1 MKNKK
6 EKGMGF
12 MMKLNLIGSK
22 EDRQYVMEQNNAG
35 EIDLID
41 MLEKIGNVADY
52 MTEPMVANFYG
63 VENSTI
69 MNIGN
74 RNKEELSKYGY
85 RVYKKSE
92 ILNNQIDCL
101 ENIPNRG
108 LRLYPI
114 KAVILIGMMLT
125 ESVVAAKLRRDIMNK
140 IFNPKDDLEQRM
152 ERVEN
157 AVFKFEKMMEQL
169 IEMNK
174 NLITV
179 ATRNMEAFKEAPK
192 VEMPKVKAPDEKTP
206 YTITPIAE
214 PFGIKPANAN
224 KILAKNGI
232 ISKGD
237 KGGWILNEK
246 YEEAGWGMTCYDGQ
260 YNDKPYVRYTKKGK
274 QATTK
279 ILSRSSNQE
288 QIKLF

>member
-22 EDRQYVMEQNNAG
+22 EDRQYVMEQNNVG

-41 MLEKIGNVADY
+41 MLKKFGNVADY
-52 MTEPMVANFYG
+52 MTESMVTEFYG
-63 VENSTI
+63 VDIEVIKKVGT
-69 MNIGN
+69 

-85 RVYKKSE
+85 RVYKRDE
-92 ILNNQIDCL
+92 ILNGQYVPL

-114 KAVILIGMMLT
+114 KAVILMGMMLT

-152 ERVEN
+152 ERMEN
-157 AVFKFEKMMEQL
+157 TVFKFEKMMEQL

-192 VEMPKVKAPDEKTP
+192 VEMPKVKAR
-206 YTITPIAE
+206 YTITPIAK
-214 PFGIKPANAN
+214 PFGIKAANAN

-246 YEEAGWGMTCYDGQ
+246 YEEAGWGITCDAGQ
-260 YNDKPYVRYTKKGK
+260 HNGPFVRYTEKGK

-288 QIKLF
+288 QLNLF

>member
-22 EDRQYVMEQNNAG
+22 EDRQYVTEQNNVG
-35 EIDLID
+35 EINLID
-41 MLEKIGNVADY
+41 MLKKYGKVADY
-52 MTEPMVANFYG
+52 MTSNMVAQFY
-63 VENSTI
+63 
-69 MNIGN
+69 NIDN
-74 RNKEELSKYGY
+74 NTLQKVATRNGDELSNYGY
-85 RVYKKSE
+85 RVVKGEELDNLRSTSCT
-92 ILNNQIDCL
+92 LQIS
-101 ENIPNRG
+101 PKTRSV
-108 LRLYPI
+108 RLFPI
-114 KAVILIGMMLT
+114 KATILIGMMLT

-152 ERVEN
+152 ERMEN
-157 AVFKFEKMMEQL
+157 TVFKFEKMMEQL

-192 VEMPKVKAPDEKTP
+192 VEMPKVKAR
-206 YTITPIAE
+206 YTITPIAK

-246 YEEAGWGMTCYDGQ
+246 YEEAGWGITCDAGQ
-260 YNDKPYVRYTKKGK
+260 HNGPFVRYTEKGK

>member
-1 MKNKK
+1 
-6 EKGMGF
+6 

-35 EIDLID
+35 EINLID
-41 MLEKIGNVADY
+41 MLKKYGDVVDY
-52 MTEPMVANFYG
+52 MTESMVAKFYK
-63 VENSTI
+63 VSESTI
-69 MNIGN
+69 NHIGS
-74 RNKEELSKYGY
+74 RNKEELESYGY
-85 RVYKKSE
+85 KAYKKSE
-92 ILNNQIDCL
+92 ILKIQVGSL

-152 ERVEN
+152 ERMEN
-157 AVFKFEKMMEQL
+157 TVFKFEKMMEQL

-192 VEMPKVKAPDEKTP
+192 EAPKTKENKTKTP
-206 YTITPIAE
+206 YSVSKIADL
-214 PFGIKPANAN
+214 ANMSRN
-224 KILAKNGI
+224 DVNPTLRDQKI
-232 ISKGD
+232 ISGNTKT
-237 KGGWILNEK
+237 GWVLNKE
-246 YEEAGWGMTCYDGQ
+246 YEEAGWGITIENGGQ
-260 YNDKPYVRYTKKGK
+260 YKGSFVMYSKKGK
-274 QATTK
+274 DAILK
-279 ILSRSSNQE
+279 ILSRVNEQE

>member
-1 MKNKK
+1 
-6 EKGMGF
+6 

-22 EDRQYVMEQNNAG
+22 EDRQYVMEQNNVG

-41 MLEKIGNVADY
+41 MLKKFGNVADY
-52 MTEPMVANFYG
+52 MTEKMVTKFYG
-63 VENSTI
+63 VSDTTI
-69 MNIGN
+69 KLLAT
-74 RNKEELSKYGY
+74 RNEQELKQYGY
-85 RVYKKSE
+85 KTYKKSE
-92 ILNNQIDCL
+92 IEKLQDVTL

-152 ERVEN
+152 ERMEN
-157 AVFKFEKMMEQL
+157 TVFKFEKMMEQL

-192 VEMPKVKAPDEKTP
+192 VEMPKVKAR
-206 YTITPIAE
+206 YTITPIAK

-237 KGGWILNEK
+237 KGGWILNGK
-246 YEEAGWGMTCYDGQ
+246 YEEAGWGITCDAGQ
-260 YNDKPYVRYTKKGK
+260 HNGPFVRYTEKGK
-274 QATTK
+274 QATIK

>member
-1 MKNKK
+1 
-6 EKGMGF
+6 MGF

-35 EIDLID
+35 EIDLVD
-41 MLEKIGNVADY
+41 MLKKYGEVVDY
-52 MTEPMVANFYG
+52 MTEPMVADFYG
-63 VENSTI
+63 VDKGCI
-69 MNIGN
+69 MGYGN
-74 RNKEELSKYGY
+74 RNSEELSKYGY
-85 RVYKKSE
+85 KVYKKSE
-92 ILNNQIDCL
+92 IQNKQLVCL

-152 ERVEN
+152 ERMEN
-157 AVFKFEKMMEQL
+157 MVFKFEKMMKQL

-192 VEMPKVKAPDEKTP
+192 VEMPKVKAR
-206 YTITPIAE
+206 YTITPIAK
-214 PFGIKPANAN
+214 PFGIKAANAN

-246 YEEAGWGMTCYDGQ
+246 YEEAGWGITCDAGQ
-260 YNDKPYVRYTKKGK
+260 HNGPFVRYTEKGK

>member
-1 MKNKK
+1 
-6 EKGMGF
+6 

-22 EDRQYVMEQNNAG
+22 EDRQYVMEQNNVG
-35 EIDLID
+35 EINLID
-41 MLEKIGNVADY
+41 MLKKFGEVTDY

-63 VENSTI
+63 VNDRTI
-69 MNIGN
+69 NHIGS
-74 RNKEELSKYGY
+74 RNKEELEKYGY
-85 RVYKKSE
+85 KIYKKTE
-92 ILNNQIDCL
+92 IEKIQNGFL

-152 ERVEN
+152 ERMEN
-157 AVFKFEKMMEQL
+157 TVFKFEKMMEQL

-192 VEMPKVKAPDEKTP
+192 VEMPKVKAR
-206 YTITPIAE
+206 YTITPIAK
-214 PFGIKPANAN
+214 PLGIKAADAN
-224 KILAKNGI
+224 KTLAKNGI

-246 YEEAGWGMTCYDGQ
+246 YEEAGWGITCDAGQ
-260 YNDKPYVRYTKKGK
+260 HNGPFVRYTEKGK

>member
-22 EDRQYVMEQNNAG
+22 EDRQYVMEQNNVG

-41 MLEKIGNVADY
+41 MLKKFGNVADY
-52 MTEPMVANFYG
+52 MTEKMVTKFYG
-63 VENSTI
+63 VSDTTI
-69 MNIGN
+69 KLLAT
-74 RNKEELSKYGY
+74 RNEQELKQYGY
-85 RVYKKSE
+85 KTYKKSE
-92 ILNNQIDCL
+92 IEKLQDVTL

-152 ERVEN
+152 ERMEN
-157 AVFKFEKMMEQL
+157 TVFKFEKMMEQL

-192 VEMPKVKAPDEKTP
+192 VEMPKVKAR
-206 YTITPIAE
+206 YTITPIAK

-237 KGGWILNEK
+237 KGGWILNGK
-246 YEEAGWGMTCYDGQ
+246 YEEAGWGITCDAGQ
-260 YNDKPYVRYTKKGK
+260 HNGPFVRYTEKGK

-288 QIKLF
+288 QIKIF

>member
-1 MKNKK
+1 
-6 EKGMGF
+6 
-12 MMKLNLIGSK
+12 MMKLNLTGSK
-22 EDRQYVMEQNNAG
+22 EDRQYVMEQNNVG

-41 MLEKIGNVADY
+41 MLKKFGEVTDY

-63 VENSTI
+63 VDKSCI
-69 MNIGN
+69 MGYGN
-74 RNKEELSKYGY
+74 RNSEELSQYGY
-85 RVYKKSE
+85 KVVKGEELKQLKEYNKQTGCLSVKS
-92 ILNNQIDCL
+92 NAKAV
-101 ENIPNRG
+101 
-108 LRLYPI
+108 RLYPI

-140 IFNPKDDLEQRM
+140 IFKPKDDIEQRLDRLENM
-152 ERVEN
+152 MITMVKSLGDVVE
-157 AVFKFEKMMEQL
+157 KL
-169 IEMNK
+169 
-174 NLITV
+174 
-179 ATRNMEAFKEAPK
+179 ATNTKYVEGPKVEAPK
-192 VEMPKVKAPDEKTP
+192 VKTP
-206 YTITPIAE
+206 YTITPIAK
-214 PFGIKPANAN
+214 PFGIKAANAN

-246 YEEAGWGMTCYDGQ
+246 YEEAGWGITCDAGQ
-260 YNDKPYVRYTKKGK
+260 HNGPFVRYTEKGK

>member
-12 MMKLNLIGSK
+12 MMKLNLIGNK

-35 EIDLID
+35 GIDLID
-41 MLEKIGNVADY
+41 MLKKYGEVVDY
-52 MTEPMVANFYG
+52 MTSDMVAQFYNIDKNTLQQ
-63 VENSTI
+63 VATRNS
-69 MNIGN
+69 N
-74 RNKEELSKYGY
+74 ELSNYGY

-92 ILNNQIDCL
+92 ILNVQDVHL

-152 ERVEN
+152 ERMEN
-157 AVFKFEKMMEQL
+157 TVFKFEKMMEQL

-192 VEMPKVKAPDEKTP
+192 VEMPKVKAR
-206 YTITPIAE
+206 YTITPIAK

-237 KGGWILNEK
+237 KGGWILNGK
-246 YEEAGWGMTCYDGQ
+246 YEEAGWGITCDAGQ
-260 YNDKPYVRYTKKGK
+260 HNGPFVRYTEKGK

>member
-1 MKNKK
+1 
-6 EKGMGF
+6 
-12 MMKLNLIGSK
+12 MMKLNLMGSK
-22 EDRQYVMEQNNAG
+22 EDRQYVMEQNDVG

-41 MLEKIGNVADY
+41 MLKKYGQVVDY
-52 MTEPMVANFYG
+52 MTEPMVADFFKTPQSAIEHCG
-63 VENSTI
+63 T
-69 MNIGN
+69 
-74 RNKEELSKYGY
+74 RNKDELSNYGY

-92 ILNNQIDCL
+92 VEKILISQDGGL

-140 IFNPKDDLEQRM
+140 IFKPKDDIEQRLDRLENM
-152 ERVEN
+152 MITMVKSLGDVVE
-157 AVFKFEKMMEQL
+157 KL
-169 IEMNK
+169 
-174 NLITV
+174 
-179 ATRNMEAFKEAPK
+179 ATNTKYVEGPKVEAPK
-192 VEMPKVKAPDEKTP
+192 VKTP
-206 YTITPIAE
+206 YTITPIAK
-214 PFGIKPANAN
+214 PFGIKAADAN
-224 KILAKNGI
+224 KTLAKNGI

-246 YEEAGWGMTCYDGQ
+246 YEEAGWGITCDAGQ
-260 YNDKPYVRYTKKGK
+260 HNGPFVRYTEKGK

>member
-1 MKNKK
+1 
-6 EKGMGF
+6 

-22 EDRQYVMEQNNAG
+22 EDRQYVMEQNNVG

-41 MLEKIGNVADY
+41 MLKKFGNVADY
-52 MTEPMVANFYG
+52 MTESMVANFYG
-63 VENSTI
+63 AGNKTI
-69 MNIGN
+69 EQIAN

-85 RVYKKSE
+85 RVYKKDE
-92 ILNNQIDCL
+92 ILNLQNVGL

-140 IFNPKDDLEQRM
+140 IFKPKDDIEQRLDRLENM
-152 ERVEN
+152 MITMVKSLGDVVE
-157 AVFKFEKMMEQL
+157 KL
-169 IEMNK
+169 
-174 NLITV
+174 
-179 ATRNMEAFKEAPK
+179 ATNTKYVEGPKVEAPK
-192 VEMPKVKAPDEKTP
+192 VKTP
-206 YTITPIAE
+206 YTITPIAK
-214 PFGIKPANAN
+214 PFGIKAANAN

-246 YEEAGWGMTCYDGQ
+246 YEEAGWGITCDAGQ
-260 YNDKPYVRYTKKGK
+260 HNGPFVRYTEKGK

>member
-1 MKNKK
+1 
-6 EKGMGF
+6 

-22 EDRQYVMEQNNAG
+22 EDRQYVMEQNNVG
-35 EIDLID
+35 EINLID
-41 MLEKIGNVADY
+41 MLKKYGEVADY
-52 MTEPMVANFYG
+52 MTEPMVANIFKTEG
-63 VENSTI
+63 STTI
-69 MNIGN
+69 KLLAT
-74 RNKEELSKYGY
+74 RHEDELKEYGY
-85 RVYKKSE
+85 RVITGQELKEYKERDRVTGCNSVK
-92 ILNNQIDCL
+92 
-101 ENIPNRG
+101 PNARS

-114 KAVILIGMMLT
+114 KAVILMGMMLT

-152 ERVEN
+152 ERMEN
-157 AVFKFEKMMEQL
+157 TVFKFEKMMEQL

-192 VEMPKVKAPDEKTP
+192 VEMPKVKAR
-206 YTITPIAE
+206 YTVTPIAK
-214 PFGIKPANAN
+214 PFGLTGAKANE
-224 KILAKNGI
+224 KLAKNGI

-260 YNDKPYVRYTKKGK
+260 YNDKPYVRYTEKGK

>member
-1 MKNKK
+1 
-6 EKGMGF
+6 

-22 EDRQYVMEQNNAG
+22 EDRQYVMEQNNVG

-41 MLEKIGNVADY
+41 MLKKYGKVADY
-52 MTEPMVANFYG
+52 MTEKMVTKFYG
-63 VENSTI
+63 VSDTTI
-69 MNIGN
+69 KLLAT
-74 RNKEELSKYGY
+74 RNEQELKQYGY
-85 RVYKKSE
+85 KTYKKSE
-92 ILNNQIDCL
+92 IEKLQDVTL

-125 ESVVAAKLRRDIMNK
+125 ESVVAVKLRRDIMNK

-152 ERVEN
+152 ERMEN
-157 AVFKFEKMMEQL
+157 TVFKFEKMMEQL

-192 VEMPKVKAPDEKTP
+192 VEMPKVKAR
-206 YTITPIAE
+206 YTITPIAK

-246 YEEAGWGMTCYDGQ
+246 YEEAGWGITCDAGQ
-260 YNDKPYVRYTKKGK
+260 HNGPFVRYTEKGK

>member
-1 MKNKK
+1 
-6 EKGMGF
+6 

-22 EDRQYVMEQNNAG
+22 EDRQYVMEQNNVG

-41 MLEKIGNVADY
+41 ILKKYGDVVDY
-52 MTEPMVANFYG
+52 MTESMVAKFYK
-63 VENSTI
+63 VTNKTI
-69 MNIGN
+69 HNIGD
-74 RNKEELSKYGY
+74 RNETELEQYGY
-85 RVYKKSE
+85 KAYKKSE
-92 ILNNQIDCL
+92 VEKLLKPQL
-101 ENIPNRG
+101 EVLGNIPNRG

-152 ERVEN
+152 ERMEN
-157 AVFKFEKMMEQL
+157 TVFKFEKMMEQL

-192 VEMPKVKAPDEKTP
+192 AEMPKVKAR
-206 YTITPIAE
+206 YTVTPIAK
-214 PFGIKPANAN
+214 PFGLTGAKANE
-224 KILAKNGI
+224 KLAKNGI

-260 YNDKPYVRYTKKGK
+260 YNDKPYVRYTEKGK

-288 QIKLF
+288 QLNLF

>member
-1 MKNKK
+1 
-6 EKGMGF
+6 
-12 MMKLNLIGSK
+12 MMKLNLMGSK
-22 EDRQYVMEQNNAG
+22 EDRQYVMEQNDVG

-41 MLEKIGNVADY
+41 MLKKYGQVVDY
-52 MTEPMVANFYG
+52 MTESMVADFFRTPQSAIEHCG
-63 VENSTI
+63 T
-69 MNIGN
+69 
-74 RNKEELSKYGY
+74 RNKDELSNYGY

-92 ILNNQIDCL
+92 VEKILISQDGGL

-152 ERVEN
+152 ERMEN
-157 AVFKFEKMMEQL
+157 TVFKFEKMMEQL

-192 VEMPKVKAPDEKTP
+192 VEMPKAKAR
-206 YTITPIAE
+206 YTITPIAKLL
-214 PFGIKPANAN
+214 GIKAADAN
-224 KILAKNGI
+224 KTLAKNGI

-246 YEEAGWGMTCYDGQ
+246 YEEAGWGITCDAGQ
-260 YNDKPYVRYTKKGK
+260 HNGPFVRYTEKGK

-288 QIKLF
+288 QIKFI

>member
-1 MKNKK
+1 
-6 EKGMGF
+6 

-22 EDRQYVMEQNNAG
+22 EDRQYVMEQNNVG

-41 MLEKIGNVADY
+41 MLKKFGNVVEY
-52 MTEPMVANFYG
+52 MTQPMVADLYG
-63 VENSTI
+63 VADSTI
-69 MNIGN
+69 QWYGDEHS
-74 RNKEELSKYGY
+74 EELSKYGY
-85 RVYKKSE
+85 KVVKGQELKDLRTSTTC
-92 ILNNQIDCL
+92 LQIS
-101 ENIPNRG
+101 PKTRA
-108 LRLYPI
+108 LRLYPV
-114 KAVILIGMMLT
+114 KAVIVLGMMLT

-140 IFNPKDDLEQRM
+140 IFNPKDDLEQRVERM
-152 ERVEN
+152 EKT
-157 AVFKFEKMMEQL
+157 VFKFEKMMEQL

-192 VEMPKVKAPDEKTP
+192 VEMPKVKAR
-206 YTITPIAE
+206 YTITPIAK

-246 YEEAGWGMTCYDGQ
+246 YEEAGWGITCDAGQ
-260 YNDKPYVRYTKKGK
+260 HNGPFVRYTEKGK

>member
-22 EDRQYVMEQNNAG
+22 EDRQYVMEQNNVG

-41 MLEKIGNVADY
+41 MLKKFGNVADY
-52 MTEPMVANFYG
+52 MTESMVAKFYR
-63 VENSTI
+63 
-69 MNIGN
+69 IGEKAIDSIAN
-74 RNKEELSKYGY
+74 RNKEELETYGY
-85 RVYKKSE
+85 RAYKKSE
-92 ILNNQIDCL
+92 VLNLQIEGL

-125 ESVVAAKLRRDIMNK
+125 ESVVAVKLRRDIMNK

-152 ERVEN
+152 ERMEN
-157 AVFKFEKMMEQL
+157 TVFKFEKMMEQL

-192 VEMPKVKAPDEKTP
+192 VEMPKVKAR
-206 YTITPIAE
+206 YTVTPIAK
-214 PFGIKPANAN
+214 PFGLTGAKANE
-224 KILAKNGI
+224 KLAKNGI

-260 YNDKPYVRYTKKGK
+260 YNDKPYVRYTEKGK

-279 ILSRSSNQE
+279 ILSRSSEQE
-288 QIKLF
+288 QLNLF

>member
-1 MKNKK
+1 
-6 EKGMGF
+6 
-12 MMKLNLIGSK
+12 MMKLNLTGSK
-22 EDRQYVMEQNNAG
+22 EDRQYVMEQNNVG

-41 MLEKIGNVADY
+41 MLKKYGDVVDY
-52 MTEPMVANFYG
+52 MTEPMVADFYKVNKDVIRWYG
-63 VENSTI
+63 DTK
-69 MNIGN
+69 
-74 RNKEELSKYGY
+74 KEELSNYGY

-92 ILNNQIDCL
+92 ILNQVPLDL
-101 ENIPNRG
+101 ENVPNRG

-125 ESVVAAKLRRDIMNK
+125 ESVVATKLRRDIMNK
-140 IFNPKDDLEQRM
+140 IFKPKDDIERRLDRLENM
-152 ERVEN
+152 MITMVKSLGDVVE
-157 AVFKFEKMMEQL
+157 KL
-169 IEMNK
+169 
-174 NLITV
+174 
-179 ATRNMEAFKEAPK
+179 ATNTKYVEGPKVEAPK
-192 VEMPKVKAPDEKTP
+192 VKTP
-206 YTITPIAE
+206 YTITPIAK
-214 PFGIKPANAN
+214 PFGIKAANAN

-246 YEEAGWGMTCYDGQ
+246 YEEAGWGITCDAGQ
-260 YNDKPYVRYTKKGK
+260 HNGPFVRYTEKGK

>member
-1 MKNKK
+1 
-6 EKGMGF
+6 

-22 EDRQYVMEQNNAG
+22 EDRQYVMEQNNVG

-41 MLEKIGNVADY
+41 MLKKHGDVVDY
-52 MTEPMVANFYG
+52 MTEPMVADFYK
-63 VENSTI
+63 VEKNTLQKV
-69 MNIGN
+69 GT
-74 RNKEELSKYGY
+74 RNKLELEQYGY
-85 RVYKKSE
+85 KVYRKDEVEK
-92 ILNNQIDCL
+92 ILKGQNVLL

-140 IFNPKDDLEQRM
+140 IFNPKDNLEQRM
-152 ERVEN
+152 ERMEN
-157 AVFKFEKMMEQL
+157 TISKFEKMMEQL

-192 VEMPKVKAPDEKTP
+192 VEMPKVKAR
-206 YTITPIAE
+206 YTITPIAK

-246 YEEAGWGMTCYDGQ
+246 YEEAGWGITCDAGQ
-260 YNDKPYVRYTKKGK
+260 HNGPFVRYTEKGK

-279 ILSRSSNQE
+279 ILNRSSNQE

>member
-22 EDRQYVMEQNNAG
+22 EDRQYVMEQNNVG

-41 MLEKIGNVADY
+41 MLKKFGNVADY
-52 MTEPMVANFYG
+52 MTEKMVTKFYG
-63 VENSTI
+63 VSDTTI
-69 MNIGN
+69 KLLAT
-74 RNKEELSKYGY
+74 RNEQELKQYGY
-85 RVYKKSE
+85 KTYKKSE
-92 ILNNQIDCL
+92 IEKLQDVTL

-152 ERVEN
+152 ERMEN
-157 AVFKFEKMMEQL
+157 TVFKFEKMMEQL

-192 VEMPKVKAPDEKTP
+192 VEMPKVKAR
-206 YTITPIAE
+206 YTITPIAK

-237 KGGWILNEK
+237 KGGWILNGK
-246 YEEAGWGMTCYDGQ
+246 YEEAGWGITCDAGQ
-260 YNDKPYVRYTKKGK
+260 HNGPFVRYTEKGK

-288 QIKLF
+288 QLNLF

>member
-1 MKNKK
+1 
-6 EKGMGF
+6 MGF

-22 EDRQYVMEQNNAG
+22 EDRQYVMEQNNVG

-41 MLEKIGNVADY
+41 MLKKFGNVADY
-52 MTEPMVANFYG
+52 MTESMVAKFYR
-63 VENSTI
+63 
-69 MNIGN
+69 IGEKAIDSIAN
-74 RNKEELSKYGY
+74 RNKEELETYGY
-85 RVYKKSE
+85 RAYKKSE
-92 ILNNQIDCL
+92 VLNLQIEGL

-125 ESVVAAKLRRDIMNK
+125 ESVVAVKLRRDIMNK

-152 ERVEN
+152 ERMEN

-192 VEMPKVKAPDEKTP
+192 VEMPKVKAR
-206 YTITPIAE
+206 YTVTPIAK
-214 PFGIKPANAN
+214 PFGLTGAKANE
-224 KILAKNGI
+224 KLAKNGI

-246 YEEAGWGMTCYDGQ
+246 YEEAGWGITCDAGQ
-260 YNDKPYVRYTKKGK
+260 HNGPFVRYTEKGK

-279 ILSRSSNQE
+279 ILNRSSNQE